1 MSEREEKRAQQEEE
15 KAREA
20 AEMAKAEAEVREEED
35 EEDGD
40 EDEEE
45 EMEPRQKLIQ
55 IIIASV
61 LLIAAVLITKAFPDL
76 AMWQKLLIFL
86 VPYAAAGFDVLKEA
100 AEHISEGEV
109 FDEDFLMCIA
119 TIGALLIGF
128 VPGGEEEFAEAVFVM
143 LFFQVGELFE
153 GIAEGNSERAISQLL
168 DIRPD
173 TANVERDGEVL
184 AVSPEEVSVGETVV
198 IKPGEKVPMDGVVL
212 EGTSSLDTV
221 ALTGESVPRDVTAG
235 DPILSG
241 CVNQSG
247 VLRVRV
253 EKEFGESTA
262 AKILDLVQH
271 AGSKK
276 SKSEKFI
283 SRFAKIYTPIVV
295 FAAIALA
302 LLPPMLTGN
311 FVGNFATWLLRA
323 LTFLIVSCPCALV
336 VSVPLAFFGGIGA
349 ASKAGILIK
358 GSSYMDALAKAD
370 TVVFDKTGTL
380 TKGVFEVTTL
390 HPEEMD
396 ERELLHLAAHVERYS
411 THPIAVSLRTAF
423 GDEDDG
429 CTVERAEEIAGHGI
443 RAVVNGRTVCVGN
456 SKMMDAVGAKWKSCE
471 EAGTIIH
478 VAVDGVYAGHIHISD
493 VEKPDARKAIS
504 DLKALGVG
512 RTVMLTGDR
521 KEVAERVAA
530 DLGLDEFHAELLPA
544 DKVSRVEELL
554 QNKKENSSLVFVGD
568 GINDAP
574 VLARADIGIAMGAMG
589 SDAAIEAA
597 DVVLMDDQPSKI
609 SKAVKIS
616 RSTLAIAK
624 QNIVFAIAVKVAIL
638 LLAAFGLAPM
648 WLAVFGDTG
657 VLILCVLNS
666 MRALKAR

>member
-1 MSEREEKRAQQEEE
+1 MSRDEEKRMQREEERLQEAQEEE
-15 KAREA
+15 RARE
-20 AEMAKAEAEVREEED
+20 EVRKEEEAEEE
-35 EEDGD
+35 D

-45 EMEPRQKLIQ
+45 EMEPKQKLIQ
-55 IIIASV
+55 IIVASV
-61 LLIAAVLITKAFPDL
+61 LLIAAVLVTRAFPDL

-86 VPYAAAGFDVLKEA
+86 IPYAAAGFDVLKEA

-109 FDEDFLMCIA
+109 FDEDFLMCLA

-128 VPGGEEEFAEAVFVM
+128 VPGGTEEFAEAVFVM

-173 TANVERDGEVL
+173 TANVERDGKVL
-184 AVSPEEVSVGETVV
+184 TVSPEEVKVGEILV

-221 ALTGESVPRDVTAG
+221 ALTGESVPREVAEG
-235 DPILSG
+235 DAILSG

-247 VLRVRV
+247 VLRVRA

-262 AKILDLVQH
+262 SKILDLVQH

-276 SKSEKFI
+276 SRSEKFI
-283 SRFAKIYTPIVV
+283 SRFAKVYTPIVV

-302 LLPPMLTGN
+302 VIPPVLSGN
-311 FVGNFATWLLRA
+311 FMGSFATWLLRA

-336 VSVPLAFFGGIGA
+336 VSVPLTFFGGIGA

-390 HPEEMD
+390 HPEEMT

-411 THPIAVSLRTAF
+411 THPIAISLRTAF
-423 GDEDDG
+423 GEEEDG
-429 CTVERAEEIAGHGI
+429 CTVENVEEIAGQGI
-443 RAVVNGRTVCVGN
+443 RAVVNGKTVCVGN
-456 SKMMDAVGAKWKSCE
+456 TRMMDAIGASWKSCE

-493 VEKPDARKAIS
+493 VEKPDAGKAIS
-504 DLKALGVG
+504 ELKKLGVSK
-512 RTVMLTGDR
+512 TVMLTGDR
-521 KEVAERVAA
+521 EKVAKQVAE
-530 DLGLDEFHAELLPA
+530 DLHLDEFHAELLPA
-544 DKVSRVEELL
+544 DKVSSVEQLL
-554 QNKKENSSLVFVGD
+554 SGKKEGTSLVFVGD

-574 VLARADIGIAMGAMG
+574 VLARADVGVAMGAMG

-609 SKAVKIS
+609 ARAVKIS
-616 RSTLAIAK
+616 RSTLAIAS
-624 QNIVFAIAVKVAIL
+624 QNIVFAIAVKIAIL
-638 LLAAFGLAPM
+638 LLAAAGLAPM

-666 MRALKAR
+666 MRALKEK